1 MEFDYVIIGSGSAG
15 SVLANRLSRDP
26 RNRVLLLEA
35 GPRDWSPLIH
45 VPIGFGLLHAHK
57 RLNWNLTSAPEPAL
71 GGRVVDVPLGKTL
84 GGTSAINGMLYLRGQ
99 REDYDEW
106 AAQGNRGW
114 SYDEVLPYFKRSEMH
129 EGGAN
134 AYHGAQGEW
143 HVSASRY
150 RPPLAEAYRQ
160 AGIAVG
166 LPANDDFNGAS
177 QVGIGFPPVNQKHGR
192 RATSA
197 TAFLRP
203 ARRRPNLTVWTGAAA
218 RAILCERARAVGVR
232 YTRGGQTHDV
242 RVHKEVLLC
251 AGAIHSPHLLQ
262 VSGIGPAALLRS
274 YGITVVRDLPG
285 VGENLQEQVLVG
297 VGYAC
302 TQPVT
307 LADEFT
313 PQRFVKHLLT
323 FVLAGRGPLT
333 QGGTTVLAFCHT
345 SGNHAQRPNCELFFL
360 PVGAILA
367 IGQRIKMRRGMM
379 TTAYPL
385 RPQARGSVRIQ
396 SADPSTPPRILHNL
410 LQSDH
415 DCREL
420 VDMVRLQRELFA
432 QKPLDAYRGA
442 EEFPGAAVQGDK
454 AILEYVR
461 ANARPG
467 HHPVGTCRMG
477 QDELAVVD
485 ERLRVR
491 GVDGLRVVDASIMPN
506 IISGNTSAPVV
517 MIAERAAEM
526 ILADG

>member
-1 MEFDYVIIGSGSAG
+1 
-15 SVLANRLSRDP
+15 
-26 RNRVLLLEA
+26 
-35 GPRDWSPLIH
+35 
-45 VPIGFGLLHAHK
+45 
-57 RLNWNLTSAPEPAL
+57 
-71 GGRVVDVPLGKTL
+71 
-84 GGTSAINGMLYLRGQ
+84 
-99 REDYDEW
+99 
-106 AAQGNRGW
+106 
-114 SYDEVLPYFKRSEMH
+114 
-129 EGGAN
+129 
-134 AYHGAQGEW
+134 
-143 HVSASRY
+143 
-150 RPPLAEAYRQ
+150 
-160 AGIAVG
+160 
-166 LPANDDFNGAS
+166 
-177 QVGIGFPPVNQKHGR
+177 
-192 RATSA
+192 
-197 TAFLRP
+197 
-203 ARRRPNLTVWTGAAA
+203 
-218 RAILCERARAVGVR
+218 
-232 YTRGGQTHDV
+232 
-242 RVHKEVLLC
+242 
-251 AGAIHSPHLLQ
+251 
-262 VSGIGPAALLRS
+262 
-274 YGITVVRDLPG
+274 
-285 VGENLQEQVLVG
+285 VG

-345 SGNHAQRPNCELFFL
+345 SGNHDQRPNCELFFL

-396 SADPSTPPRILHNL
+396 SADPATPPRILHNL